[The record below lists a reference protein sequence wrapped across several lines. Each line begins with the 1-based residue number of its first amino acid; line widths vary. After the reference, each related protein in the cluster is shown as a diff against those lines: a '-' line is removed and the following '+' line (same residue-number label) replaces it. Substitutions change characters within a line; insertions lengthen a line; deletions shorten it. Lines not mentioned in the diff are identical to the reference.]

1 MYGRKAVELLQELA
15 SGEKE
20 QFARFNND
28 LVEQVLEECNEHHFQ
43 LETRLRKIQE
53 EDLDV
58 ETTRNQDHFG
68 AVVHH
73 LSLMRNKRCLM
84 SYMYNRAQKIQS
96 LRWKLGSVLPE
107 EIQMKLSYS
116 EKEYFKSYSEI
127 LGSHMSEL
135 DLDLTVDMIPPKDP
149 YIKVRVVDDIG
160 EVLLDDQ
167 STSLIRNS
175 MHLMKRTEAE
185 SFVSQGLME
194 EFIE

>member
-53 EDLDV
+53 EGLDV

-73 LSLMRNKRCLM
+73 LSLMRDKRCLM
-84 SYMYNRAQKIQS
+84 SYMYNRAQIIQS
-96 LRWKLGSVLPE
+96 LRWKLGAVLPE

-185 SFVSQGLME
+185 TFVSQGLME

>member
-15 SGEKE
+15 AGEKE
-20 QFARFNND
+20 QFSRFNND

-53 EDLDV
+53 EGLDV

-84 SYMYNRAQKIQS
+84 SYMYNRAQSIQS
-96 LRWKLGSVLPE
+96 LRWKLGAVLPQ
-107 EIQMKLSYS
+107 EIQMKLSHS

-185 SFVSQGLME
+185 AFVSQGLME